1 MCSSSLHSIDNDN
14 SIWTLSLSGVG
25 RDNNMR
31 LPGEEES
38 GGSGVPVFYMAI
50 GVSAFILILLV
61 ALFKSND
68 KQRNGSDYIK
78 EMQQRQEEAAAKEAA
93 EEEVALDEAGGS
105 KLRAED
111 LDFWDMYPV
120 DEEETAAEEPTESS
134 KPERST
140 FAEKAEK
147 ERQEQQQKEQEVQ
160 DDPSTDGKHTLVTTP
175 DGMDEWVLISPY
187 LAKNTYDFTKMEEK
201 AGLKRYMENGRKLSY
216 VGVDISK
223 QTGSVNFAGLKA
235 AGVDYVMIRLGGRG
249 YSTGQITLDENFK
262 ANIEGAI
269 AAGLDIGVYF
279 YSQAINQD
287 EAIQEANFV
296 VQNLDPYKGKVK
308 YPVAF
313 DMEFVSNDEAGIDGL
328 SREERTSAAVSFL
341 EGVKA
346 AGYVPMVYG
355 DKEWLI
361 KEIDLAKLQDYDVWL
376 AQEEDI
382 PDYPYQYA
390 MWQYSTK
397 GVVNGIT
404 GDANLNICF
413 IGYSQR

>member
-1 MCSSSLHSIDNDN
+1 MK
-14 SIWTLSLSGVG
+14 
-25 RDNNMR
+25 

-38 GGSGVPVFYMAI
+38 GGSGISVFYMAV
-50 GVSAFILILLV
+50 GVSAFVLILLV
-61 ALFKSND
+61 ALFKSNE
-68 KQRNGSDYIK
+68 KQKSGSEYIK
-78 EMQQRQEEAAAKEAA
+78 EMQQQRQEEMAA
-93 EEEVALDEAGGS
+93 EEIAETEEDAQAGMAGS
-105 KLRAED
+105 GLRAED

-120 DEEETAAEEPTESS
+120 EDEETAKEQAAESN
-134 KPERST
+134 KPVQST

-147 ERQEQQQKEQEVQ
+147 ERQEQQKKEQEVQ
-160 DDPSTDGKHTLVTTP
+160 DDPSTDGKHTRVITP
-175 DGMDEWVLISPY
+175 DGKEEWVLISPY
-187 LAKNTYDFTKMEEK
+187 LTKNTYDFTKIEEK
-201 AGLKRYMENGRKLSY
+201 AGLKRYMENGRELSY

-223 QTGSVNFAGLKA
+223 QTGSVNFNGLKA
-235 AGVDYVMIRLGGRG
+235 AGIDYVMIRLGGRG

-262 ANIEGAI
+262 TNIEGAI

-279 YSQAINQD
+279 YSQAVNQD

-296 VQNLDPYKGKVK
+296 VQNLEPYKGKVK

-313 DMEFVSNDEAGIDGL
+313 DMEFVSNDETRIDGL
-328 SREERTSAAVSFL
+328 SREERTTVARSFL

-346 AGYVPMVYG
+346 AGYVPMFYG

-376 AQEEDI
+376 AQEADM

>member
-1 MCSSSLHSIDNDN
+1 MK
-14 SIWTLSLSGVG
+14 
-25 RDNNMR
+25 

-38 GGSGVPVFYMAI
+38 GSSGISVFYMAV
-50 GVSAFILILLV
+50 GVSAFVLILLV
-61 ALFKSND
+61 SLFKSND
-68 KQRNGSDYIK
+68 KQKSGSEYIK
-78 EMQQRQEEAAAKEAA
+78 EVQQQRQAETTVEEIT
-93 EEEVALDEAGGS
+93 EVGENVQAGMPGS
-105 KLRAED
+105 GLRAED

-120 DEEETAAEEPTESS
+120 EDEAASREQAAEAS
-134 KPERST
+134 KPVKST
-140 FAEKAEK
+140 FADKAEK

-160 DDPSTDGKHTLVTTP
+160 DDPSTDGKHTRVTTP
-175 DGMDEWVLISPY
+175 DGKEEWVLISPY
-187 LAKNTYDFTKMEEK
+187 LTKNTYDFTKIEER
-201 AGLKRYMENGRKLSY
+201 AGLKRYMENGRQLSY

-223 QTGSVNFAGLKA
+223 QTGSVNFNGLKA

-262 ANIEGAI
+262 TNIEGAI

-279 YSQAINQD
+279 YSQAVNQD

-296 VQNLDPYKGKVK
+296 VQNLEPYKGKVR

-313 DMEFVSNDEAGIDGL
+313 DMEFVSNDETRIDGL
-328 SREERTSAAVSFL
+328 SREERTTVAQSFL

-346 AGYVPMVYG
+346 AGYVPMLYG

-376 AQEEDI
+376 AQETDM

-390 MWQYSTK
+390 MWQYSTS
-397 GVVNGIT
+397 GVLNGIT